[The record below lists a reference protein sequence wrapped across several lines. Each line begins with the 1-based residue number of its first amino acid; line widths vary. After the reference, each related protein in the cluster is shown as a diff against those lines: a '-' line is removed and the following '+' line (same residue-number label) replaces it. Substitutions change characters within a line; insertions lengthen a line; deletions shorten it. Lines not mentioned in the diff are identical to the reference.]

1 MARYSD
7 IDLDFKAHPV
17 SGDIVTLTDM
27 EALKRSVRNLI
38 LTKRYDRPFRPELDA
53 GVHQYL
59 FELATPVTAIK
70 IKNKIEETIRRDEPR
85 VELLDVVGNI
95 RTLGFVSA
103 SGWGRFDDLYVKLLS
118 TFSKSYLFIFS
129 ATSLYNVTFC
139 NPRYDCNLFKF
150 SYVSEHGS
158 NPIYFLPDATE
169 PNIRPPQPA
178 QGSSTELPLDASHI
192 IFARCGLNIVFLVR
206 PQQK

>member
-27 EALKRSVRNLI
+27 EALKRSVRNLV

-59 FELATPVTAIK
+59 FELATPVTSIK

-85 VELLDVVGNI
+85 VELLDVVVTSVPERNAF
-95 RTLGFVSA
+95 TVS
-103 SGWGRFDDLYVKLLS
+103 
-118 TFSKSYLFIFS
+118 
-129 ATSLYNVTFC
+129 
-139 NPRYDCNLFKF
+139 
-150 SYVSEHGS
+150 
-158 NPIYFLPDATE
+158 
-169 PNIRPPQPA
+169 
-178 QGSSTELPLDASHI
+178 
-192 IFARCGLNIVFLVR
+192 IVFRPVNVR
-206 PQQK
+206 NTATVTLNLERTR

>member
-27 EALKRSVRNLI
+27 EALKRSVRNLV

-85 VELLDVVGNI
+85 VELLDVVVTSVPRKI
-95 RTLGFVSA
+95 RL
-103 SGWGRFDDLYVKLLS
+103 R
-118 TFSKSYLFIFS
+118 
-129 ATSLYNVTFC
+129 
-139 NPRYDCNLFKF
+139 
-150 SYVSEHGS
+150 
-158 NPIYFLPDATE
+158 
-169 PNIRPPQPA
+169 
-178 QGSSTELPLDASHI
+178 
-192 IFARCGLNIVFLVR
+192 
-206 PQQK
+206 